1 MVHDDG
7 PRKPDASRGV
17 YERPTPGCLRK
28 SARLSQPCLPESS
41 SGFPE
46 RSAPLLL
53 TPGCGTQSG
62 PLHLSHQLRIA
73 VDRRPSKP
81 RDQLGHSTL
90 FQRGYNRERM
100 RVASRYWLPSP
111 IAEFNLTMRLYA
123 PKSDA
128 LTAKWNPPPITRV
141 QGLPSLG

>member
-1 MVHDDG
+1 MLVPIGESVATLPCNDDLSRVKAREGMFQLRLRRFLLRHEQEPPASMVHDDG
-7 PRKPDASRGV
+7 PRKPHASRGV

-73 VDRRPSKP
+73 VHRRPSRP
-81 RDQLGHSTL
+81 RTNSDIRL
-90 FQRGYNRERM
+90 FFSE
-100 RVASRYWLPSP
+100 ATT
-111 IAEFNLTMRLYA
+111 E
-123 PKSDA
+123 KEC
-128 LTAKWNPPPITRV
+128 
-141 QGLPSLG
+141 